1 MKLRE
6 KYWVK
11 KQPYAL
17 HFMMGGDPL
26 AERFVGGTVYQAF
39 LSALSY
45 HRWHAPVS
53 GQVVKTRV
61 IEGAYYSETLA
72 EGRGSR
78 GPQRFSG
85 LHRRDRYSRP
95 DLH

>member
-1 MKLRE
+1 VKLRE

-61 IEGAYYSETLA
+61 IAGAYYSETLA